1 MSSDDEAK
9 KKRLTNRERLF
20 VEHYLVCWNASE
32 AARKA
37 GYSAKSAREI
47 GYENL
52 TKPHIAEA
60 VEARIAQ
67 IAMSADEV
75 LLRLAE
81 HARGD
86 MGDFFDVD
94 KSGNWAVNLKKAK
107 RQKKLRL
114 IKKVETVTRLVGE
127 DQTPE
132 TTIKFEL
139 HDAQAALVHL
149 GKHHKLFTE
158 KIEGNGINGAFQHQ
172 LLTTA
177 ATELVEK
184 SADDLKRYGSKLADL
199 WK

>member
-1 MSSDDEAK
+1 MSADDAAK
-9 KKRLTNRERLF
+9 KKRLTSKERLF

-37 GYSAKSAREI
+37 GYSVKSAREI
-47 GYENL
+47 GYQNL
-52 TKPHIAEA
+52 TKLHIAEA
-60 VEARIAQ
+60 VKERIAQ

-75 LLRLAE
+75 LLRLGE

-94 KSGNWAVNLKKAK
+94 KNGNWAVNLKKAK

-114 IKKVETVTRLVGE
+114 IKKVETTTRLVGE

-149 GKHHKLFTE
+149 GRHHKLFTE

>member
-1 MSSDDEAK
+1 M
-9 KKRLTNRERLF
+9 
-20 VEHYLVCWNASE
+20 
-32 AARKA
+32 
-37 GYSAKSAREI
+37 
-47 GYENL
+47 
-52 TKPHIAEA
+52 
-60 VEARIAQ
+60 
-67 IAMSADEV
+67 
-75 LLRLAE
+75 
-81 HARGD
+81 
-86 MGDFFDVD
+86 
-94 KSGNWAVNLKKAK
+94 NLKKAK

-114 IKKVETVTRLVGE
+114 IKKVETTTRLVGE

-149 GKHHKLFTE
+149 GRHHKLFTE

>member
-1 MSSDDEAK
+1 MSADDAAK

-32 AARKA
+32 AARKS
-37 GYSAKSAREI
+37 GYSVKSAREI

-86 MGDFFDVD
+86 MGDFLNIGG
-94 KSGNWAVNLKKAK
+94 SGDFKIDLEKAK
-107 RQKKLRL
+107 KKGKLRL
-114 IKKVETVTRLVGE
+114 ISKAKTITRLVGE
-127 DQTPE
+127 DKTPE
-132 TTIKFEL
+132 TTIEIDL
-139 HDAQAALVHL
+139 YDAQSALSLL

-158 KIEGNGINGAFQHQ
+158 KIE
-172 LLTTA
+172 
-177 ATELVEK
+177 
-184 SADDLKRYGSKLADL
+184 SAKQYEPNSARGEVSRKLAEFAARTQA
-199 WK
+199 